1 MAGNCK
7 IINYRDLIMKY
18 YKKAY
23 NIIDKG
29 IGSDKDLDRYDTI
42 CRWEYND
49 KTPDWIKEKYF

>member
-1 MAGNCK
+1 MVENCK
-7 IINYRDLIMKY
+7 IINYKNLISKY
-18 YKKAY
+18 YNRAY

-29 IGSDKDLDRYDTI
+29 IGSDKDLDYYDTI

>member
-7 IINYRDLIMKY
+7 IINYRNLIMKY

-29 IGSDKDLDRYDTI
+29 IGNSKDLDYYDTI

-49 KTPDWIKEKYF
+49 KTPN